1 MQEEYTIENMHM
13 GQTLYDF
20 VKEQLKDV
28 DTEELSDDVSDEVEI
43 NVDPGK
49 VYFWTRVYLREKDP
63 NLTVGDNIVLKYTPS
78 GEELKTQFICYGKQG
93 LDRDHDGEVTNYNQ
107 EDDEKIV
114 CLMVEEK
121 VINES
126 EDIPFIRTLFKL
138 GRHYE
143 FQLTKRDELL
153 FVNDSNGTI
162 LDYYDCD
169 F

>member
-1 MQEEYTIENMHM
+1 MSEQEFTIENIYK

-20 VKEQLKDV
+20 VKEQLRDIE
-28 DTEELSDDVSDEVEI
+28 TEDLSDDVPDEVEI
-43 NVDPGK
+43 KVDPGK
-49 VYFWTRVYLREKDP
+49 VYFWTRVYLKDVDP
-63 NLTVGDNIVLKYTPS
+63 NLSIGDLITLKYTPS
-78 GEELKTQFICYGKQG
+78 GEELKIQFICYGKKG
-93 LDRDHDGEVTNYNQ
+93 LERDHAGEVTNYDQ
-107 EDDEKIV
+107 EDDKKIV

-126 EDIPFIRTLFKL
+126 QDIPFIRTLFKL

-143 FQLTKRDELL
+143 FQLI
-153 FVNDSNGTI
+153 FINDRTSTI